1 MALIGQAVVVND
13 INDLEES
20 LERVSALQFSIN
32 PSQLSS
38 SGYAYKGQVLPPRR
52 EGFLVLHGKY
62 TYNFC
67 RHNVE
72 NQIQILTE
80 EINLASKLSCD
91 VVIHQG
97 KNVAT
102 EKISRLEAINNYVR
116 NLTEVIE
123 RTYEQDNVC
132 LLLENSAGQGT
143 ELGFTLDELA
153 FIYHQFDD
161 ATKQRI
167 GFCLDTCHAFVAG
180 ELDCR
185 KKENV
190 LRFFALFETQIGLE
204 HLKLIH
210 FNDSSIKFG
219 GGRDLHGDL
228 LGGYITNPILGGSQ
242 EGMMYLAQVANQMKI
257 PMILE
262 TPCVLR
268 EQLPEQSELQM
279 AFILSWIEGNIC
291 DDAISKHIQEQVGS
305 LLLEKKPKTRG
316 TNKKKTT

>member
-1 MALIGQAVVVND
+1 MALIGSAVVVND
-13 INDLEES
+13 INDLEED
-20 LERVSALQFSIN
+20 LERASALQFSIN
-32 PSQLSS
+32 PSQLTS
-38 SGYAYKGQVLPPRR
+38 SGHSFSGEAPSQH

-72 NQIQILTE
+72 NQIQVLTE

-116 NLTEVIE
+116 NLTEVLE
-123 RTYEQDNVC
+123 RTSEHDKVC

-161 ATKQRI
+161 SAKQRI

-185 KKENV
+185 RKSNV
-190 LRFFALFETQIGLE
+190 LLFLSQFETQIGLE

-210 FNDSSIKFG
+210 FNDSSIQFG

-242 EGMMYLAQVANQMKI
+242 EGMMYLAQVADQMKI

-262 TPCVLR
+262 TPCVLQK
-268 EQLPEQSELQM
+268 ELPEQFEIQF
-279 AFILSWIEGNIC
+279 AFVHSWIEGNIC
-291 DDAISKHIQEQVGS
+291 DDVISIYIQEKVGA

-316 TNKKKTT
+316 KKKTT

>member
-1 MALIGQAVVVND
+1 MALIGPAVVVSD
-13 INDLEES
+13 IKELGHNE
-20 LERVSALQFSIN
+20 VSALQVSIN
-32 PSQLSS
+32 PSQLTS
-38 SGYAYKGQVLPPRR
+38 SGYKFQGTPQH

-72 NQIQILTE
+72 NQIQVLTE

-102 EKISRLEAINNYVR
+102 EKISRLEAVNNYVR
-116 NLTEVIE
+116 NITEVIE

-132 LLLENSAGQGT
+132 LLLENSSGQGT

-161 ATKQRI
+161 SAKQRI

-180 ELDCR
+180 ELDSR

-190 LRFFALFETQIGLE
+190 LLFLCQFETQIGLD

-210 FNDSSIKFG
+210 FNDSSIQFG
-219 GGRDLHGDL
+219 GHRDLHGDI

-242 EGMMYLAQVANQMKI
+242 EGMMYLAQVANQKKI

-262 TPCVLR
+262 TPCVLQK
-268 EQLPEQSELQM
+268 ELPEQFEIQFS
-279 AFILSWIEGNIC
+279 FVHSWIEGNIC
-291 DDAISKHIQEQVGS
+291 DDAISKHIQKQVGAF
-305 LLLEKKPKTRG
+305 LLKEKPKRG
-316 TNKKKTT
+316 KKKTS